1 MKINAIRFNNKKSVM
16 TGQESELKAL
26 ILFSA
31 LFACGM
37 IIGAGI
43 FNADIGTTNF
53 IKNILNDMFLI
64 NESGAA
70 ANVLL
75 NSLII
80 NIGLLIFL
88 VFMGLN
94 CTGIPVIIVSIFM
107 KGVGFGIIAGYLFCE
122 FSLSGI
128 GYYLMIIMP
137 AGILLCTSFII
148 SGIYSYFMAFDL
160 IRILYGRKSAEK
172 KLIVDYCIKM
182 MPCVI
187 VTIIASLLG
196 VFLRTAFSGL
206 FDLI

>member
-80 NIGLLIFL
+80 NIGLVLLQKESKYFASES
-88 VFMGLN
+88 
-94 CTGIPVIIVSIFM
+94 VI
-107 KGVGFGIIAGYLFCE
+107 
-122 FSLSGI
+122 LSELSKSEVTFPPI
-128 GYYLMIIMP
+128 G
-137 AGILLCTSFII
+137 
-148 SGIYSYFMAFDL
+148 
-160 IRILYGRKSAEK
+160 
-172 KLIVDYCIKM
+172 
-182 MPCVI
+182 
-187 VTIIASLLG
+187 
-196 VFLRTAFSGL
+196 
-206 FDLI
+206 